1 MKRAPPCGLN
11 LNHNLTLNR
20 SVPTCRDRIARFQRA
35 SLSATSDPYWC
46 QFVSIRGCD
55 PKPNKTERKCQGP
68 MQTSSPFPST
78 LGPRRSTCGWA
89 PSRLL
94 YKTGKTGRF
103 AKPKKLT
110 RCTPVTCDAHLAP
123 RPIFNPLEPS
133 PCLCTSVVP
142 PRIPPLLASLEL
154 PGNRKKTGIFRNAD
168 FATLTR
174 PLSHFLTCCSPPRA
188 GKCCNKRGRN
198 GSYQY
203 GPTGVSTRRTG
214 DALLTLI

>member
-133 PCLCTSVVP
+133 PCLCAFVVSA
-142 PRIPPLLASLEL
+142 RIPPLLASLEL
-154 PGNRKKTGIFRNAD
+154 PGIGKKPEFSGMPILRRSPARFRTFSPAAVLPGPENAATKGAGTGLI
-168 FATLTR
+168 
-174 PLSHFLTCCSPPRA
+174 SMGPRA
-188 GKCCNKRGRN
+188 L
-198 GSYQY
+198 
-203 GPTGVSTRRTG
+203 
-214 DALLTLI
+214 ALGEPETHY